1 MQGGLF
7 SSGRK
12 SPKDKSPKEKAV
24 KEKGDEKI
32 AIAIAAEPQLAKSD
46 KEGVQQQQQKPS
58 SPSHTRPYEYT
69 EGGDNT
75 SPTRKTY
82 TPGGFRY
89 DEDPNLRNRDS
100 DAAQLSPNSQ
110 ARRATG
116 LAFSYAPGE
125 DDKLREQAEKLKAGE
140 LSPKSREK
148 LDKPT
153 SKSYSPGAAAKV
165 ADAPGSYRPL
175 EGIPAEKKPDSADF
189 INKERDGSKVPVV
202 PVVAA
207 VIPLAA
213 SPEGKKKRVKIMVI
227 VSKFDPKT
235 KRIDA
240 ANGSVEHSTGIFNT
254 ETGKIETKYGVVDPK
269 KGTVEILN
277 TRTGNTD
284 TYQGSVEPKT
294 GNIHVTSGVTN
305 PKTGAIDDTLGKI
318 ICISPQD
325 KPVIDVTGIVGKLDP
340 ATGKIDIVNGAI
352 ERSHGLFDLNS
363 DVIETKYGNIDLKT
377 GQIKLIDPKSGKV
390 TSTKPAKYDRKTG
403 LFTIVGAVDPKTGKV
418 DQSLGQL
425 IALGSQI
432 DPVVE
437 VTSIVGKVDKKGIID
452 PKTSAIE
459 NTTGQ
464 INSNTDK
471 IDTKYGQIDL
481 VKHTIVL
488 SDPKSGKTE
497 SKDIKIDPIT
507 GQILIKNVVNPKTG
521 KSDKDFG
528 QILALKI
535 VNRSLDPATGQV
547 VSSAEGKEVIVDPKT
562 NRIWI
567 AGRKD
572 PKTNETTYTS
582 SQVDAKT
589 GTITIVFGLLN
600 PKSNEVE
607 KQQKA
612 VPGVCVANEE
622 GTLFTATGNIDDA
635 TNEPIFASSTI
646 EPETKNIVTKVSKLD
661 PKTGKI
667 ILVRIDD
674 SKTQSLPAVTAGVAI
689 TASPS
694 AQKTHPIQAKQV
706 TPPRVPTSV
715 TVTASAPSPADQKRA
730 QTPTK
735 PSIDVRGVS
744 PPKQKTID
752 ASVSPAAAATGAA
765 AAAGAAGVQPA
776 AVPIVPQKNAVIEII
791 TITGKIDPKT
801 GKVDIANGE
810 LERSR
815 GILNVGTGIID
826 TKYGQ
831 INPGSKEIK
840 VVTDP
845 KSNKS
850 VTKSIVVDPISGSI
864 AVAGLTDPKTGKVDN
879 NAGHVISFG
888 SEIDPVVEV
897 TAISGKYDA
906 KRNIIDPKT
915 AVVDVTSGQF
925 DPNTNKITTSYG
937 EIDIP
942 SSTIT
947 FKQPKSGKLDT
958 KDVKIDAS
966 TGQVILRNE
975 LNPKSGKLDK
985 DYGRIISL
993 RIVDRKIDPVTGK
1006 QRAPAVSNKDI
1017 IVDPQSNQ
1025 IWTPD
1030 SKDPI
1035 TNETIYTSAHV
1046 DPKTGYIITLYG
1058 YLNPKTNQITKQ
1070 TKVESNITKV
1080 DPSSNQVFVAT
1091 GQVDEATGEP
1101 LFATSQVDEE
1111 SGEVYTKIAKVDPK
1125 TGKLILIKIILITKK
1140 DERGVPKEVDA
1151 STVDIDP
1158 TTGRIQNIFNKTVY
1172 VYNMVDPVTGEII
1185 QVDPND
1191 PRVAGARTTVTQT
1204 MTLTGEID
1212 PITGR
1217 IKTEYG
1223 HIDPET
1229 GDIDPETAVT
1239 DPVTG
1244 KLILNY
1250 AQIDPSHFGRDVTI
1264 VKETVP
1270 ISRDQFFDGIKH
1282 LGPTVV
1288 RHVSEGGDSSDD
1300 DMAQYGDETVTKTTT
1315 TTIKNTPTVVK
1326 TTTKQVLTK
1335 NEGGVT
1341 HNVEEEIHNLGT
1353 GEVLF
1358 STQEHKVHAQ
1368 CTHSLSHTHK
1378 LKIVSNRTRN
1388 S

>member
-1 MQGGLF
+1 M
-7 SSGRK
+7 
-12 SPKDKSPKEKAV
+12 
-24 KEKGDEKI
+24 
-32 AIAIAAEPQLAKSD
+32 
-46 KEGVQQQQQKPS
+46 
-58 SPSHTRPYEYT
+58 
-69 EGGDNT
+69 
-75 SPTRKTY
+75 
-82 TPGGFRY
+82 
-89 DEDPNLRNRDS
+89 
-100 DAAQLSPNSQ
+100 SPNSQ

-125 DDKLREQAEKLKAGE
+125 DDKVREQAEKLKAGE

-148 LDKPT
+148 LAKPT

-165 ADAPGSYRPL
+165 SEAPGSYRPIDL
-175 EGIPAEKKPDSADF
+175 AAAAKQPDASADF
-189 INKERDGSKVPVV
+189 LNKERDGSKVPIV
-202 PVVAA
+202 PVVTAA
-207 VIPLAA
+207 VPLPA

-240 ANGSVEHSTGIFNT
+240 ANGTVEHSTGIFNT

-277 TRTGNTD
+277 TRTGSTD
-284 TYQGSVEPKT
+284 TYQGHVEPKT

-305 PKTGAIDDTLGKI
+305 PKTGAIDATLGKI

-325 KPVIDVTGIVGKLDP
+325 KPVIDVTGIVGKLDS

-352 ERSHGLFDLNS
+352 ERSHGLFDLNN

-377 GQIKLIDPKSGKV
+377 GQIKVIDPKSGKT
-390 TSTKPAKYDRKTG
+390 TSTKPAKYDRETG
-403 LFTIVGAVDPKTGKV
+403 IFTIVGAVDPKTGKV

-452 PKTSAIE
+452 PKTSTIE

-507 GQILIKNVVNPKTG
+507 GQILIKHVVNPKTG
-521 KSDKDFG
+521 KVDKDFG

-535 VNRSLDPATGQV
+535 VNRSIDPATGQV
-547 VSSAEGKEVIVDPKT
+547 VSSTEGKEVIVDPKT

-572 PKTNETTYTS
+572 PKTNETPYTS

-589 GTITIVFGLLN
+589 GTITIVYGLLN
-600 PKSNEVE
+600 PKTNEVE

-612 VPGVCVANEE
+612 VPGICVTNEN
-622 GTLFTATGNIDDA
+622 GVLFTATGNIDDA

-646 EPETKNIVTKVSKLD
+646 EPETKNIVTKVSKVD
-661 PKTGKI
+661 PKTGRI
-667 ILVRIDD
+667 ILVRIDE
-674 SKTQSLPAVTAGVAI
+674 SKTQSLPAVTAGIAI

-694 AQKTHPIQAKQV
+694 AQKTQQATHPAHAKQV
-706 TPPRVPTSV
+706 TPPRVPASV
-715 TVTASAPSPADQKRA
+715 TVTATAPSPADQKRA

-735 PSIDVRGVS
+735 PLIDVRS
-744 PPKQKTID
+744 SITPPKQK
-752 ASVSPAAAATGAA
+752 SVEATVT
-765 AAAGAAGVQPA
+765 GAAGVAAGAQASA

-801 GKVDIANGE
+801 GKVDLAKGE
-810 LERSR
+810 MERSR
-815 GILNVGTGIID
+815 GILNVGTGLID

-831 INPGSKEIK
+831 INPANKDIK
-840 VVTDP
+840 VITDP
-845 KSNKS
+845 KTNKT
-850 VTKSIVVDPISGSI
+850 VTKSIVVDPISGSV
-864 AVAGLTDPKTGKVDN
+864 AVAGVTDPKTGKVDN
-879 NAGHVISFG
+879 NAGYVISFG

-915 AVVDVTSGQF
+915 AVVDITSGQF
-925 DPNTNKITTSYG
+925 DPNTNTITTSYG

-947 FKQPKSGKLDT
+947 FKQPKTGKLDT
-958 KDVKIDAS
+958 KDVKIDPS

-993 RIVDRKIDPVTGK
+993 RIVDRKVDPATGK

-1017 IVDPQSNQ
+1017 IVDPQTNQ

-1035 TNETIYTSAHV
+1035 TNEIIYTSAHV
-1046 DPKTGYIITLYG
+1046 DPRTGYIITLYG

-1070 TKVESNITKV
+1070 TKVESNITKL

-1125 TGKLILIKIILITKK
+1125 TGRLILIKIILITKK
-1140 DERGVPKEVDA
+1140 DERGIPKEVDA

-1229 GDIDPETAVT
+1229 GDIDPATAVT

-1300 DMAQYGDETVTKTTT
+1300 DMEQYGDETVTKTTT
-1315 TTIKNTPTVVK
+1315 TTVKNTPTVVK

-1358 STQEHKVHAQ
+1358 STQEHKVHA
-1368 CTHSLSHTHK
+1368 HK
-1378 LKIVSNRTRN
+1378 QN
-1388 S
+1388 

>member
-1 MQGGLF
+1 MHNFIFSFFFLFFNFHFHKFKGIF

-12 SPKDKSPKEKAV
+12 SPKDKAPKDKSGKDKDEK
-24 KEKGDEKI
+24 KI
-32 AIAIAAEPQLAKSD
+32 AIAVAEQLPKSD
-46 KEGVQQQQQKPS
+46 RDAKQQQKPS
-58 SPSHTRPYEYT
+58 SPSGGAHTRPYEYT
-69 EGGDNT
+69 EGDDNT
-75 SPTRKTY
+75 SPTRRNY

-89 DEDPNLRNRDS
+89 DEDPSNRNRDS
-100 DAAQLSPNSQ
+100 DSSQLSPNSQ

-116 LAFSYAPGE
+116 LAFNYAPGE
-125 DDKLREQAEKLKAGE
+125 DNAVREQAEKLKTGE
-140 LSPKSREK
+140 LSPKSKDK
-148 LDKPT
+148 LPKGIEVAAAIKPT
-153 SKSYSPGAAAKV
+153 KSYSPNSGDKSG
-165 ADAPGSYRPL
+165 DPPGIYRPL
-175 EGIPAEKKPDSADF
+175 AGEPQSDLGKDFLDRERAE
-189 INKERDGSKVPVV
+189 SKVPTV
-202 PVVAA
+202 PVA
-207 VIPLAA
+207 VPAT
-213 SPEGKKKRVKIMVI
+213 SPEVKKKRVKILVI

-235 KRIDA
+235 KRIDIV
-240 ANGSVEHSTGIFNT
+240 NGNVEHSTGILNT

-277 TRTGNTD
+277 TRTGTTD
-284 TYQGSVEPKT
+284 TYQGTVDPKS
-294 GNIHVTSGVTN
+294 GNIHVISGVSD
-305 PKTGAIDDTLGKI
+305 PKTGIIDDSLGEI
-318 ICISPQD
+318 ICIAPQD
-325 KPVIDVTGIVGKLDP
+325 NPVIDVTGIVGKLDP
-340 ATGKIDIVNGAI
+340 VTGKVDTINGAI
-352 ERSHGLFDLNS
+352 ERSRGLLDLNN
-363 DVIETKYGNIDLKT
+363 DIIETKYGNIDLKT
-377 GQIKLIDPKSGKV
+377 GEIKVIDPKTGK
-390 TSTKPAKYDRKTG
+390 STTKQAKYDRATG
-403 LFTIVGAVDPKTGKV
+403 LFTIPGAVDAKTGKS
-418 DQSLGQL
+418 DPTLGQL
-425 IALGSQI
+425 IALGTQI

-437 VTSIVGKVDKKGIID
+437 VTAITGKVDKKGIID
-452 PKTSAIE
+452 PKTSSIE
-459 NTTGQ
+459 NSTGQ
-464 INSNTDK
+464 INSNTGK

-481 VKHTIVL
+481 VKHTVTIT
-488 SDPKSGKTE
+488 DPKSGKTE
-497 SKDIKIDPIT
+497 TKDIKIDPIT

-521 KSDKDFG
+521 KPDKDYG

-535 VNRSLDPATGQV
+535 VNRRLDPATGQV
-547 VSSAEGKEVIVDPKT
+547 VSSAEGKDVIVDPKT
-562 NRIWI
+562 NKIWI
-567 AGRKD
+567 ATNKD

-582 SQVDAKT
+582 SQVDPKT
-589 GTITIVFGLLN
+589 GTITIVYGLLN
-600 PKSNEVE
+600 PKTNEVE
-607 KQQKA
+607 KLTKVDPSICITNDEGA
-612 VPGVCVANEE
+612 VY
-622 GTLFTATGNIDDA
+622 TATGDIDDV
-635 TNEPIFASSTI
+635 TREPIFATSII
-646 EPETKNIVTKVSKLD
+646 EPETKNIVTKISKVD
-661 PKTGKI
+661 PKTGRI
-667 ILVRIDD
+667 VFVRLEYP
-674 SKTQSLPAVTAGVAI
+674 KTQGLPLRVE
-689 TASPS
+689 PS
-694 AQKTHPIQAKQV
+694 VQAKQPTQAKQV
-706 TPPRVPTSV
+706 TPPRI
-715 TVTASAPSPADQKRA
+715 PAA
-730 QTPTK
+730 VAITTPTK
-735 PSIDVRGVS
+735 TQVS
-744 PPKQKTID
+744 APVATKTSHVTSPIASVPPKKISAD
-752 ASVSPAAAATGAA
+752 VSSVG
-765 AAAGAAGVQPA
+765 
-776 AVPIVPQKNAVIEII
+776 AVPIVPQKNAVIEVI

-815 GILNVGTGIID
+815 GILNVQNGLID

-831 INPGSKEIK
+831 INPATKEIK
-840 VVTDP
+840 TITDP
-845 KSNKS
+845 KSGKTTTKS
-850 VTKSIVVDPISGSI
+850 VAVDPLTGQIVIVGVVDPKSGK
-864 AVAGLTDPKTGKVDN
+864 TDT
-879 NAGHVISFG
+879 NAGHVISLG

-906 KRNIIDPKT
+906 KKNIIDPKT

-937 EIDIP
+937 ELDIP

-947 FKQPKSGKLDT
+947 FKHPKTGKLET
-958 KDVKIDAS
+958 KDVKIDPV

-975 LNPKSGKLDK
+975 VNPKTGKLDK

-993 RIVDRKIDPVTGK
+993 RIVHRKIDPITGK
-1006 QRAPAVSNKDI
+1006 LQAPSVTNKDI
-1017 IVDPQSNQ
+1017 IIDPQTNQ
-1025 IWTPD
+1025 IWVPE

-1035 TNETIYTSAHV
+1035 TNETVYTSAHV

-1058 YLNPKTNQITKQ
+1058 YLNPKTNQITKHS
-1070 TKVESNITKV
+1070 KVESNITKV
-1080 DPSSNQVFVAT
+1080 DPTSGQVFVAT

-1101 LFATSQVDEE
+1101 LFATSQIDEE
-1111 SGEVYTKIAKVDPK
+1111 SGEIYTKVAKVDPK

-1229 GDIDPETAVT
+1229 GDIDPDTAVV
-1239 DPVTG
+1239 DPITG

-1288 RHVSEGGDSSDD
+1288 RHVSEGASSDD

-1315 TTIKNTPTVVK
+1315 TTSKLNTPTVVK

-1335 NEGGVT
+1335 NDGGVT

-1358 STQEHKVHAQ
+1358 STQEHKVQ
-1368 CTHSLSHTHK
+1368 QK
-1378 LKIVSNRTRN
+1378 
-1388 S
+1388 

>member
-1 MQGGLF
+1 MRCKIKGGLF

-12 SPKDKSPKEKAV
+12 SPKDKTSKDKSPKEKTG
-24 KEKGDEKI
+24 KEKI

-46 KEGVQQQQQKPS
+46 KDGVQQQQQKPS

-69 EGGDNT
+69 EGEGNT
-75 SPTRKTY
+75 SPTRRNY

-89 DEDPNLRNRDS
+89 DEDPNNRNRDS
-100 DAAQLSPNSQ
+100 DVAQLSPNSQ

-125 DDKLREQAEKLKAGE
+125 DDKVREQAEKLKAGE

-148 LDKPT
+148 LAKPT
-153 SKSYSPGAAAKV
+153 SKSYSPGAVGKV
-165 ADAPGSYRPL
+165 AEAPGSYRPL
-175 EGIPAEKKPDSADF
+175 DVATAEKKPDASLDF

-202 PVVAA
+202 PVIAAA
-207 VIPLAA
+207 VALAT

-235 KRIDA
+235 KRIDT
-240 ANGSVEHSTGIFNT
+240 ANGSVEHSTGIFNAD
-254 ETGKIETKYGVVDPK
+254 TGKIETKYGVVDPK

-284 TYQGSVEPKT
+284 TFQGVVEPKT

-340 ATGKIDIVNGAI
+340 ATGKIDIVSGAI
-352 ERSHGLFDLNS
+352 ERSHGLFDLNN
-363 DVIETKYGNIDLKT
+363 DIIETKYGNIDLKT
-377 GQIKLIDPKSGKV
+377 GQIKVIDPKSGKA
-390 TSTKPAKYDRKTG
+390 TSAKPAKYDRETG
-403 LFTIVGAVDPKTGKV
+403 IFTIVGAVDPKTGKV

-437 VTSIVGKVDKKGIID
+437 VTSIIGKADKKGIID
-452 PKTSAIE
+452 PKTSTIE

-488 SDPKSGKTE
+488 SDPKSGKAD

-507 GQILIKNVVNPKTG
+507 GQILIKHVINPKTG
-521 KSDKDFG
+521 KPDKDFS
-528 QILALKI
+528 QILSLKI
-535 VNRSLDPATGQV
+535 INRSLDPATGQV

-600 PKSNEVE
+600 PKTNEVE

-635 TNEPIFASSTI
+635 TNQPIFASSTI
-646 EPETKNIVTKVSKLD
+646 EPETKNIVTKVSKVD
-661 PKTGKI
+661 PKSGKI
-667 ILVRIDD
+667 VLVRIDD
-674 SKTQSLPAVTAGVAI
+674 SKTQSLPAVTTGVAI

-694 AQKTHPIQAKQV
+694 AQKAQAKQV

-715 TVTASAPSPADQKRA
+715 TVTATAPSPADQKRA

-744 PPKQKTID
+744 PPKQRPIE
-752 ASVSPAAAATGAA
+752 ASATVAAVAAATG
-765 AAAGAAGVQPA
+765 VEPA

-810 LERSR
+810 LERTR
-815 GILNVGTGIID
+815 GILNVGTGLID

-831 INPGSKEIK
+831 INTANKEII
-840 VVTDP
+840 VITDP

-864 AVAGLTDPKTGKVDN
+864 AFTGVTDSKTGKVDN

-897 TAISGKYDA
+897 TAISGKFDA
-906 KRNIIDPKT
+906 KRNIIEPKT

-985 DYGRIISL
+985 DYARIISL
-993 RIVDRKIDPVTGK
+993 RIVDRKVDPATGK
-1006 QRAPAVSNKDI
+1006 QRIPTVSNKDI
-1017 IVDPQSNQ
+1017 IVDPQTNQ

-1035 TNETIYTSAHV
+1035 TNEIIYTSAHV

-1070 TKVESNITKV
+1070 TTVESNITKV

-1229 GDIDPETAVT
+1229 GDIDPATAIT

-1270 ISRDQFFDGIKH
+1270 ISRGQFFDGIKH
-1282 LGPTVV
+1282 LGPNVV

-1335 NEGGVT
+1335 NDGGVT

-1358 STQEHKVHAQ
+1358 STQEHKVHKIFKENK
-1368 CTHSLSHTHK
+1368 LS
-1378 LKIVSNRTRN
+1378 
-1388 S
+1388 

>member
-1 MQGGLF
+1 M
-7 SSGRK
+7 
-12 SPKDKSPKEKAV
+12 
-24 KEKGDEKI
+24 
-32 AIAIAAEPQLAKSD
+32 
-46 KEGVQQQQQKPS
+46 QQQQPKPS

-69 EGGDNT
+69 EGDDNT
-75 SPTRKTY
+75 SPTRRTY

-89 DEDPNLRNRDS
+89 DEDPNSRNRDS
-100 DAAQLSPNSQ
+100 DVAQLSPNSQ

-125 DDKLREQAEKLKAGE
+125 DDKVREQAEKLKTGE

-148 LDKPT
+148 LAKPT
-153 SKSYSPGAAAKV
+153 SKSYSPGAAGKV

-175 EGIPAEKKPDSADF
+175 EGAASVKKPDLSADF
-189 INKERDGSKVPVV
+189 LNKERDGSKVPV
-202 PVVAA
+202 PGVVIGAS
-207 VIPLAA
+207 VPLAA
-213 SPEGKKKRVKIMVI
+213 SPESKKKRVKIMVI

-240 ANGSVEHSTGIFNT
+240 ANGTVEHSTGIFNT

-277 TRTGNTD
+277 TRTGSTD
-284 TYQGSVEPKT
+284 LYQGSVEPKT

-318 ICISPQD
+318 ICISPQE

-340 ATGKIDIVNGAI
+340 ANGRIDIVNGAI
-352 ERSHGLFDLNS
+352 ERSHGLFDLNK
-363 DVIETKYGNIDLKT
+363 DIIETKYGNIDLKT
-377 GQIKLIDPKSGKV
+377 GQIRLIDPKSGKT
-390 TSTKPAKYDRKTG
+390 TSTKPAKYDRETG
-403 LFTIVGAVDPKTGKV
+403 IFTIVGAVDPKTGKV

-452 PKTSAIE
+452 SKTSSIE

-481 VKHTIVL
+481 VKHTILL

-497 SKDIKIDPIT
+497 SKDFKIDPIT

-535 VNRSLDPATGQV
+535 VNRTLDPATGQV
-547 VSSAEGKEVIVDPKT
+547 VSSTEGKEVIVDPKT
-562 NRIWI
+562 NRIWV

-572 PKTNETTYTS
+572 PKTNEIPYTS

-589 GTITIVFGLLN
+589 GTITIVYGLLN
-600 PKSNEVE
+600 PKTNEVE
-607 KQQKA
+607 KQQRA
-612 VPGVCVANEE
+612 VPGICVTNDE
-622 GTLFTATGNIDDA
+622 GAVFTATGNIDDV
-635 TNEPIFASSTI
+635 TKEPIFASSTI
-646 EPETKNIVTKVSKLD
+646 EPETKSIITKVSKVD
-661 PKTGKI
+661 PKTGRI

-674 SKTQSLPAVTAGVAI
+674 SKTQSLPAVTAGIAI
-689 TASPS
+689 TASPA
-694 AQKTHPIQAKQV
+694 AQKAQAIQPTLAKQV

-715 TVTASAPSPADQKRA
+715 KVTATAPSPADQKRA
-730 QTPTK
+730 QSPTK
-735 PSIDVRGVS
+735 PLIDVRGAT
-744 PPKQKTID
+744 PPKQKSID
-752 ASVSPAAAATGAA
+752 ESIVVG
-765 AAAGAAGVQPA
+765 A

-801 GKVDIANGE
+801 GKVDLADGE

-815 GILNVGTGIID
+815 GIFDISTGLID

-831 INPGSKEIK
+831 INTRNKEIK
-840 VVTDP
+840 VITDP
-845 KSNKS
+845 KTKQVVS
-850 VTKSIVVDPISGSI
+850 KSIVVDPVSGSI
-864 AVAGLTDPKTGKVDN
+864 VITGVTDPKTGKVDN

-906 KRNIIDPKT
+906 KKNIIDPKT

-925 DPNTNKITTSYG
+925 DPSTNKITTSYG

-947 FKQPKSGKLDT
+947 FKQPKTGKLDT
-958 KDVKIDAS
+958 KDVKIDAN

-1017 IVDPQSNQ
+1017 IVDPKTNQ

-1035 TNETIYTSAHV
+1035 TKETIYTSAHV

-1058 YLNPKTNQITKQ
+1058 YLDPKTKQITKQ
-1070 TKVESNITKV
+1070 VKVESNITKV
-1080 DPSSNQVFVAT
+1080 DPASNQLFVAT
-1091 GQVDEATGEP
+1091 GEVDNATGEP
-1101 LFATSQVDEE
+1101 LFAISQVDEE

-1140 DERGVPKEVDA
+1140 DERGIPKEVDA

-1229 GDIDPETAVT
+1229 GDIDPDTAVT

-1315 TTIKNTPTVVK
+1315 TTIKNTPHVVK

-1368 CTHSLSHTHK
+1368 LLT
-1378 LKIVSNRTRN
+1378 
-1388 S
+1388 